1 MALIGVDCQVIL
13 DGTGYWIE
21 PRSYSVHRP
30 RVRKAAI
37 TKGGGERYVD
47 AGPGKR
53 VWAFTILA
61 VNDLVR
67 YDGQPVGLSGQ
78 QFRDALLASYARV
91 ATTLSFTD
99 PHGVSWTVRF
109 DDYAED
115 VRDVR
120 TQLSSPSYLC
130 RVELVE
136 A

>member
-1 MALIGVDCQVIL
+1 M
-13 DGTGYWIE
+13 Y
-21 PRSYSVHRP
+21 RP

-67 YDGQPVGLSGQ
+67 YDGQLVGLSGQ
-78 QFRDALLASYARV
+78 QFRDALLASYAKV

-109 DDYAED
+109 DDYVEE
-115 VRDVR
+115 VRDLR
-120 TQLSSPSYLC
+120 TQLTSASYLC